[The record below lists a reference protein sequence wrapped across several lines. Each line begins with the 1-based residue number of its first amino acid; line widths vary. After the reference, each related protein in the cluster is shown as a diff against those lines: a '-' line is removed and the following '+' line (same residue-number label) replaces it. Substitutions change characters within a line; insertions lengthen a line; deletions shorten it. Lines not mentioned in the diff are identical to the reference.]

1 VGPSL
6 IFFVLF
12 PRPPPAIKAK
22 FSKSSLAAGT
32 SPLTWHH
39 LIYAEDAFSNDTLG
53 LDAEFFSY
61 CQTVASFNATL
72 VRNKILACNFVEYSG
87 GGAASEFQ
95 KAIEVASSLNAS
107 GFIVLNK
114 ASLLSLKLQRVTMDP
129 VPYFL
134 PTVFIPNSD
143 SATVQ

>member
-1 VGPSL
+1 
-6 IFFVLF
+6 
-12 PRPPPAIKAK
+12 
-22 FSKSSLAAGT
+22 
-32 SPLTWHH
+32 
-39 LIYAEDAFSNDTLG
+39 LG

-61 CQTVASFNATL
+61 CQNAAPFNATL
-72 VRNKILACNFVEYSG
+72 VRNKILVCNFVEYSG

-95 KAIEVASSLNAS
+95 KAVEVASSLNAS
-107 GFIVLNK
+107 GLIVLNK